1 MGSALLAHL
10 QEDGKEKCEGKK
22 ILIFTQFATTARYI
36 GEELKKH
43 FKRAEHVSG
52 GSGGVL
58 EKAALFSPKT
68 ESNRKYLKKRGI
80 EVTAKNEIDILV
92 STEVLG
98 EGINLQDGQ
107 VIINYELHWNPVRI
121 IQRVGRI
128 DRIGSINPKI
138 WVYNFFPQLEAEL
151 RIGIK
156 AKIEKR
162 IQEIQT
168 RFGGDDKVI
177 SQDEKLV
184 DKKFYEMYAE
194 DARALE
200 EHDIESVSQ
209 KQKVNWRRLKEKYP
223 EEYKKALA
231 LPNLAHCGLSRNK
244 RGVVVYCRAK
254 DIYKLYL
261 ADKEGNVID
270 ENDWQILS
278 VLECDA
284 STKAV
289 SIYENHHEIT
299 ETIRLVFQDRA
310 NEIENNR
317 CGYLE
322 LLKRQVLDR
331 IEKAKRSQNE
341 DTKKWMS
348 LVQGSVRLIKLDIKL
363 SRELRGVIRKRH
375 GLTPKEVVEKI
386 ETLLKD
392 KEQINKE
399 PARKLYSE
407 IVLSE
412 SLM

>member
-1 MGSALLAHL
+1 M
-10 QEDGKEKCEGKK
+10 
-22 ILIFTQFATTARYI
+22 
-36 GEELKKH
+36 
-43 FKRAEHVSG
+43 
-52 GSGGVL
+52 
-58 EKAALFSPKT
+58 
-68 ESNRKYLKKRGI
+68 
-80 EVTAKNEIDILV
+80 
-92 STEVLG
+92 
-98 EGINLQDGQ
+98 
-107 VIINYELHWNPVRI
+107 
-121 IQRVGRI
+121 
-128 DRIGSINPKI
+128 
-138 WVYNFFPQLEAEL
+138 YNFFPQLEAEL

-407 IVLSE
+407 IALSE